1 MRPSI
6 TEKEVCQLIRQDSLD
21 HTESYQ
27 LSTYA
32 IFLML
37 IGKVLQKEES
47 GNNENPESDKVVKAE
62 LGPYRASGAHTI
74 LKLAETCDNIA
85 IGKLVDSEHRL
96 DAINVLRY
104 IDQHII

>member
-1 MRPSI
+1 MRPSV

-21 HTESYQ
+21 HIESYQ

-47 GNNENPESDKVVKAE
+47 GNNENPESDKVIKAE
-62 LGPYRASGAHTI
+62 LGPYRASGARTI
-74 LKLAETCDNIA
+74 LKLAETCDRIA
-85 IGKLVDSEHRL
+85 AGNVVDREHRSE
-96 DAINVLRY
+96 AINVLRY
-104 IDQHII
+104 IDQRAT